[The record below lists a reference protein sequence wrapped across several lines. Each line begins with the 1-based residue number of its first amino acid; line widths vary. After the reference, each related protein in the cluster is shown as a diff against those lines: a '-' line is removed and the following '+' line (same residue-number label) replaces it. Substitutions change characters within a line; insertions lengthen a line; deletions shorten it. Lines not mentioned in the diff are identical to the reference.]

1 MQPEIRRVEAKE
13 RRWRRLPSF
22 IGLGVIVVLAAT
34 WIGLF
39 GFLGV
44 NSAYGTVEAVTEHYL
59 CDTSQLDLSFPDL
72 STLSVV
78 RTSDGVE
85 LGRMTERNS
94 LPVSLEETPD
104 LVIAALLSAEDKSFY
119 EHDGI
124 NFSAIGRAALTQASG
139 QGGGGGSTIT
149 QQVVKQNFLGSAPT
163 IERKICEA
171 VVAAELER
179 RYDKDQ
185 ILEFWANSVFFGAN
199 AYGIKAAAQEYFGKD
214 LDELTIAEAAL
225 LPSPIRNPTFYH
237 PRLKQGNVLEARNRT
252 IDRMITNGFVL
263 PADGEKA
270 KTEPLGVIDPQDV
283 ETLSPQ
289 VMIAVR
295 QELLRTSTYGLGD
308 TYAERKRAIFGC
320 PAAVTDCEGGG
331 GLTVNI
337 TLDMELQEEANT
349 ILRAWFRQGQEGP
362 TGAIATIDNATGAI
376 RVLASGVEFG
386 TDIEAGQRPY
396 DLASQGARQPGSA
409 FKPFTLSAALESGER
424 NENPI
429 TLGSYWDDSS
439 PATIECD
446 SPCSSDGNVWI
457 VANAGGSSEKD
468 VRTLERATYSSTNT
482 VYARLVDTIGAEP
495 VAEMAHRLGITSP
508 LPPYPSI
515 TLGALGVSPLEM
527 SAAYSTFAN
536 YGERV
541 EPYLIEKITAQDG
554 TVIYEHEV
562 EPRRVLS
569 EQISAAVVSTLEK
582 VVSSG
587 TARRADIGRPQAGKT
602 GTAAN
607 SRDVWFVGFVPQ
619 LTTAVW
625 VGYADSQLP
634 LEDFAVWNDIEG
646 KEQYYRRAFGGTL
659 AAPVW
664 NQFMT
669 IATKNLPPIDFPED
683 PEGTSIYRLTPN
695 TTVPKREGSTKAI
708 IDSLYALGLRGVT
721 NEIPSTLPKGEFI
734 SMAPAPGAT
743 VKEGTSVV
751 ITISS
756 GKPPE
761 SIMIDLRGL
770 TPSAASDVLRTY
782 RDNVGFNFTWSMVEV
797 SIADPSFFGLVVGTT
812 PPAGAKIGPGA
823 SINVLI
829 GSEAPDSAPPDTTP
843 PDTTPPDTTPPDDE

>member
-1 MQPEIRRVEAKE
+1 MQPEIREIEAQE

-34 WIGLF
+34 WVGLF

-44 NSAYGTVEAVTEHYL
+44 NSAFGTVRTVTDRYL

-72 STLSVV
+72 STLSIV

-94 LPVSLEETPD
+94 LPVSLDETPD

-119 EHDGI
+119 EHHGI
-124 NFSAIGRAALTQASG
+124 NFSAIGRAALTQATG

-149 QQVVKQNFLGSAPT
+149 QQVVKQNFTGSERT
-163 IERKICEA
+163 LERKLCEA
-171 VVAAELER
+171 VIAAELER

-237 PRLKQGNVLEARNRT
+237 PRLKPDNVLEARNRT
-252 IDRMITNGFVL
+252 IDRMVENGYIL
-263 PADGEKA
+263 PADAEEA
-270 KTEPLGVIDPQDV
+270 KQEPLGVIDRQDV

-295 QELLRTSTYGLGD
+295 QELLRTSQYGLGD

-320 PAAVTDCEGGG
+320 PAAVVDCDGGG
-331 GLTVNI
+331 GLTIDI
-337 TLDMELQEEANT
+337 TLDMDLQERAND
-349 ILRAWFRQGQEGP
+349 ILRAWFRPGMPGP

-376 RVLASGVEFG
+376 RVLASGVDYG

-396 DLASQGARQPGSA
+396 DLASQGSRQPGSA
-409 FKPFTLSAALESGER
+409 FKPFTLAAALESGER
-424 NENPI
+424 NGHPI
-429 TLGSYWDDSS
+429 TLGTYWDDSS

-446 SPCSSDGNVWI
+446 APCSSDGNVWI
-457 VANAGGSSEKD
+457 VSNAGGSSPPD
-468 VRTLERATYSSTNT
+468 VRTLESATYNSVNT
-482 VYARLVDTIGAEP
+482 VYARVVDTIGAEP

-508 LPPYPSI
+508 LPAYPSI

-527 SAAYSTFAN
+527 AAAYSTFAN
-536 YGERV
+536 FGEKV
-541 EPYLIEKITAQDG
+541 DPFLIERITDKDG
-554 TVIYEHEV
+554 TVIYQHEV

-569 EQISAAVVSTLEK
+569 AQISAAVVGAMKK
-582 VVSSG
+582 VVSNG
-587 TARRADIGRPQAGKT
+587 TAKRANIGRPQAGKT

-625 VGYADSQLP
+625 VGYADAQLP
-634 LEDFAVWNDIEG
+634 LEDFVVWNDITG
-646 KEQYYRRAFGGTL
+646 KEQYYRRAYGGSL

-664 NQFMT
+664 NEFMT
-669 IATKNLPPIDFPED
+669 YATQDMPAADFPAD
-683 PEGTSIYRLTPN
+683 PEGTNAYRITPN
-695 TTVPKREGSTKAI
+695 TKVPKRQKSTNATIK
-708 IDSLYALGLRGVT
+708 SLYALGLRGVT
-721 NEIPSTLPKGEFI
+721 KAVPSKLPKGEFI
-734 SMAPAPGAT
+734 SMVPGPGAT
-743 VKEGTSVV
+743 VKEGTEVV
-751 ITISS
+751 ITVSS
-756 GKPPE
+756 GVAPAQN
-761 SIMIDLRGL
+761 MIDLRGM
-770 TPSAASDVLRTY
+770 TPDDASAALRAFRDSAGFDFSWNMVDV
-782 RDNVGFNFTWSMVEV
+782 G
-797 SIADPSFFGLVVGTT
+797 IADPTLYGLVVTTT
-812 PPAGAKIGPGA
+812 PPPGAKIGPGA
-823 SINVLI
+823 TIDVLI
-829 GSEAPDSAPPDTTP
+829 GRASPDTAPPTTVAP
-843 PDTTPPDTTPPDDE
+843 